1 SDLLVQTPAERAGHI
16 RAVRQRVD
24 EIYAYFKI
32 RFPIYVLLTK
42 ADLIAGFTDF
52 FEDLGKEEREQVWGF
67 TFPLDDGEPT
77 GDLGA
82 RVKAEY
88 DALLHRLNDRLLTR
102 LEQER
107 DPARRALI
115 FGFPGQMA
123 LLRDVLDE
131 FLTGCF
137 RPSQFETPL
146 LLRGVYLTSGTQEG
160 TPIDRLLGS
169 VARGFGLAASA
180 VSPGRGP

>member
-1 SDLLVQTPAERAGHI
+1 
-16 RAVRQRVD
+16 
-24 EIYAYFKI
+24 
-32 RFPIYVLLTK
+32 
-42 ADLIAGFTDF
+42 
-52 FEDLGKEEREQVWGF
+52 
-67 TFPLDDGEPT
+67 EPT

-82 RVKAEY
+82 RVKTEY
-88 DALLHRLNDRLLTR
+88 DALLHRLSDRLLIR

-160 TPIDRLLGS
+160 EPIDRLLGS

-180 VSPGRGP
+180 VSPGHGPGRSYFITNPLRRVIFAEADLAGTNRRLEQLRAWGQRGAYGGAVAAVVLAGLAWTVSY